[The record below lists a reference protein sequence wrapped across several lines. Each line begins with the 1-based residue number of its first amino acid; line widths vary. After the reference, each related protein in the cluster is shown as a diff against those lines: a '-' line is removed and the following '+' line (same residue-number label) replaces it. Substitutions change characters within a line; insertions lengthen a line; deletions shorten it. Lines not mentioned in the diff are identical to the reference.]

1 MGEELYMLQ
10 GWDYYLYYLLVIYYK
25 YIEFSLMIR
34 ICAIL
39 LPFCLTGFVVS
50 IIIMTYNNY
59 LQIFRERRVR
69 KMHYRNGKIID
80 NILLDE
86 KQI

>member
-39 LPFCLTGFVVS
+39 LTFCP
-50 IIIMTYNNY
+50 
-59 LQIFRERRVR
+59 
-69 KMHYRNGKIID
+69 
-80 NILLDE
+80 
-86 KQI
+86 

>member
-1 MGEELYMLQ
+1 MLQ

-39 LPFCLTGFVVS
+39 LTFCLTGFVVKALHAIHFTS
-50 IIIMTYNNY
+50 S
-59 LQIFRERRVR
+59 FRLV
-69 KMHYRNGKIID
+69 NAPQGSSSQVA
-80 NILLDE
+80 NLSLW
-86 KQI
+86 